1 MSVEL
6 ISARSRELLGDLRN
20 LLLDQHKRL
29 LDREG
34 LAYEKTNGPVASPG
48 ALLALVL
55 DDAHFAWL
63 KQISNL
69 VVEIDEALAPR
80 SKAGQSEA
88 DALESEAREIMGS
101 SKAATD
107 FQVRY
112 NQAIQENPE
121 MLDLHSRIRE
131 LLETK

>member
-1 MSVEL
+1 M
-6 ISARSRELLGDLRN
+6 
-20 LLLDQHKRL
+20 
-29 LDREG
+29 
-34 LAYEKTNGPVASPG
+34 NGPVASPG
-48 ALLALVL
+48 ALLGLVL
-55 DDAHFAWL
+55 NDAHFAWL

-88 DALESEAREIMGS
+88 DALESQAREIMGS
-101 SKAATD
+101 GKAATD

-121 MLDLHSRIRE
+121 MADLHNRIRQ